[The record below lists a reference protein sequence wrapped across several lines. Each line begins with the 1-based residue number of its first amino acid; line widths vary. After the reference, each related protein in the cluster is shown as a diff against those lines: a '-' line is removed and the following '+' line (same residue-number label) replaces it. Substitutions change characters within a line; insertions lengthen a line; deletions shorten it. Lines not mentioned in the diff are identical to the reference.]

1 MRLLLDENVEH
12 EVYHRLRNYGHD
24 VAHVDLSDGVSK
36 GDRDT
41 DLAAFSL
48 AETRVVVTYDDD
60 FFEFDP
66 ATYHGVLFFEDER
79 LSAGEV
85 ADIVHR
91 ISKYYDTADLT
102 GLQKAGRELLD

>member
-1 MRLLLDENVEH
+1 M
-12 EVYHRLRNYGHD
+12 YHRLRNYGHD

-66 ATYHGVLFFEDER
+66 ATYHECCSSKTSGCR
-79 LSAGEV
+79 LGRWPTS
-85 ADIVHR
+85 
-91 ISKYYDTADLT
+91 STASRNT
-102 GLQKAGRELLD
+102 TTRPT